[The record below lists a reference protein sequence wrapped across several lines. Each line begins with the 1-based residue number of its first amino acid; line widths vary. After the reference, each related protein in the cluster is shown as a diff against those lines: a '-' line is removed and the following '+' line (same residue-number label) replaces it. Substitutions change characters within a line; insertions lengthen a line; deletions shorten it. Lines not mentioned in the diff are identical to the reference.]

1 MGILLGINNGS
12 MDKTLSTDIV
22 AWASNSTVLS
32 MFKTWTTLY
41 SGLLA
46 PLVMIV
52 IGLVFVIIH
61 NNKVTKYGGVFVL
74 LAVIGLGVNQLLM
87 GLFARPA
94 PSTGGSFVPWFTF
107 AAGVSNP
114 WINGSFTTFI

>member
-1 MGILLGINNGS
+1 
-12 MDKTLSTDIV
+12 
-22 AWASNSTVLS
+22 

-74 LAVIGLGVNQLLM
+74 LAVIGLGVN
-87 GLFARPA
+87 
-94 PSTGGSFVPWFTF
+94 
-107 AAGVSNP
+107 
-114 WINGSFTTFI
+114 

>member
-1 MGILLGINNGS
+1 MGFEY
-12 MDKTLSTDIV
+12 
-22 AWASNSTVLS
+22 TVLF

-61 NNKVTKYGGVFVL
+61 NNKVTKYGGVFVF
-74 LAVIGLGVNQLLM
+74 LAVIGLGVN
-87 GLFARPA
+87 
-94 PSTGGSFVPWFTF
+94 
-107 AAGVSNP
+107 
-114 WINGSFTTFI
+114 